1 MLEAH
6 GSCTSEL
13 WVFVNGANCGVD
25 SVRKRGVDS
34 VRKGG
39 VDSVKKRGAD
49 VVREMRGSEIIRY
62 LVEMV

>member
-1 MLEAH
+1 MEAAR
-6 GSCTSEL
+6 TS
-13 WVFVNGANCGVD
+13 FGYSINGANCGVD
-25 SVRKRGVDS
+25 SGRKRGVDS